1 MAIPKTTVRT
11 SHAVAIRANGV
22 TIGQIQTWNPQQ
34 TRGVVPTY
42 ELNSA
47 TTGEVYENVPGN
59 ISGLTIQVSR
69 YDLYK
74 KKMEQAWG
82 TSFNIQMLTDQ
93 ANPLEISEKWSN
105 PDGSVE
111 LYVYTGCW
119 FTNLGRSLTAN
130 GDRIVNVS
138 ASLMYERVRAF
149 L

>member
-22 TIGQIQTWNPQQ
+22 TIGQIQTWAPSQN
-34 TRGVVPTY
+34 RGVVHTY

-47 TTGEVYENVPGN
+47 TTGEVFENVPGN
-59 ISGLTIQVSR
+59 LSNLTIRVDR

-82 TSFNIQMLTDQ
+82 SSFSIQMLTDQ
-93 ANPLEISEKWSN
+93 SNPLEISEKWSN
-105 PDGSVE
+105 PDGSTE
-111 LYVYTGCW
+111 LLVYTGCW
-119 FTNLGRSLTAN
+119 FTNLGRNLTAN
-130 GDRIVNVS
+130 GDRIVSVS

>member
-1 MAIPKTTVRT
+1 MSIPNTTVRT

-22 TIGQIQTWNPQQ
+22 TIGQIQTWAPTQS
-34 TRGVVPTY
+34 RGVVHTY

-59 ISGLTIQVSR
+59 LTNLTIQVSR
-69 YDLYK
+69 YDLFK

-82 TSFNIQMLTDQ
+82 TNFNIQMLTDQ
-93 ANPLEISEKWSN
+93 SNPLEISEKWSN
-105 PDGSVE
+105 PDGSIE

-119 FTNLGRSLTAN
+119 FTNLGRNMTAN
-130 GDRIVNVS
+130 GDRIINVS
-138 ASLMYERVRAF
+138 AALMYERVRAF

>member
-1 MAIPKTTVRT
+1 MPVPTTSVRT

-22 TIGQIQTWNPQQ
+22 TIGQIQTWAPSQ
-34 TRGVVPTY
+34 TRGVTHTF
-42 ELNSA
+42 ELNSV
-47 TTGEVYENVPGN
+47 TSGEVFENVPGN
-59 ISGLTIQVSR
+59 MSNLTIRVDR

-82 TSFNIQMLTDQ
+82 PTFSIMMLTDQ
-93 ANPLEISEKWSN
+93 TNPLEISEKWSN
-105 PDGSVE
+105 PDGSTE
-111 LYVYTGCW
+111 MLVYTGCW
-119 FTNLGRSLTAN
+119 FTNLGRNLTAN